1 MSELPDVTPRFA
13 PQPTG
18 VAWPTLEWPRG
29 TSPHQ
34 EELDEVVDQMFSDDA
49 LAITNAVVVIQGGRV
64 LVERYGG
71 EQFFFDRP
79 AEPITA
85 HSALLSWSMAKSVLH
100 MIVGTL
106 VDEHRLGPDQLA
118 PVPEWSDPSDPRHR
132 IRVRDLLAMRDGLAF
147 IEQYVLGE
155 TSHVIEML
163 YGEGKDDMA
172 AYTAQLP
179 LAHEPDTFF
188 NYSSGTTNVLSRI
201 VAELVGYGDS
211 YQAYLHQRLFDP
223 IGMTSARPTF
233 DSRGVFVASSLLHAN
248 ALDFARFGLL
258 YLRGGQ
264 WAGDQLVSRDWAA
277 TAQVPTSRDE
287 ESGSFYSWQ
296 WWVTGDQYGTYWA
309 SGYEGQMISVVPAL
323 DALVLRFGHSPDEQF
338 PARYAWRSRVLD
350 VLAK

>member
-211 YQAYLHQRLFDP
+211 YQAYL
-223 IGMTSARPTF
+223 T
-233 DSRGVFVASSLLHAN
+233 RGASSWRRVSCTPTPWTSRVSDSSTCAG
-248 ALDFARFGLL
+248 ASGRATSWSRATGRRRPRSRRVAMRRAARST
-258 YLRGGQ
+258 RGSGGSPVTST
-264 WAGDQLVSRDWAA
+264 ARTGPAA
-277 TAQVPTSRDE
+277 TR
-287 ESGSFYSWQ
+287 
-296 WWVTGDQYGTYWA
+296 
-309 SGYEGQMISVVPAL
+309 
-323 DALVLRFGHSPDEQF
+323 
-338 PARYAWRSRVLD
+338 AR
-350 VLAK
+350 

>member
-1 MSELPDVTPRFA
+1 MSELPNVKPRFA
-13 PQPTG
+13 PQPPG
-18 VAWPTLEWPRG
+18 VAWPTQEWPRG

-34 EELDEVVDQMFSDDA
+34 EELEQVVDQMFSDEA

-71 EQFFFDRP
+71 EQFYFDRP

-85 HSALLSWSMAKSVLH
+85 QSPLLSWSMAKSVLH
-100 MIVGTL
+100 MIIGTL
-106 VDEHRLGPDQLA
+106 VDEHRLSPDQVA
-118 PVPEWSDPSDPRHR
+118 PVPEWSNPADPRHG

-147 IEQYVLGE
+147 VEVYELGQ

-172 AYTAQLP
+172 AYTAKLP
-179 LAHEPDTFF
+179 LAHEPGTFF
-188 NYSSGTTNVLSRI
+188 NYSSGTTNVLSRV
-201 VAELVGYGDS
+201 VADLVGYGDD
-211 YQAYLHQRLFDP
+211 YRTYLHERLFDP
-223 IGMTSARPTF
+223 IGMASARPSF
-233 DSRGVFVASSLLHAN
+233 DSNGVFVASSLLHAN

-258 YLRGGQ
+258 YLRGGE
-264 WAGDQLVSRDWAA
+264 WAGGQLISRDWAA

-287 ESGSFYSWQ
+287 ESGSYYSWQ

-309 SGYEGQMISVVPAL
+309 SGFEGQMISVVPAL
-323 DALVLRFGHSPDEQF
+323 DALVLRFGHTPDEQY